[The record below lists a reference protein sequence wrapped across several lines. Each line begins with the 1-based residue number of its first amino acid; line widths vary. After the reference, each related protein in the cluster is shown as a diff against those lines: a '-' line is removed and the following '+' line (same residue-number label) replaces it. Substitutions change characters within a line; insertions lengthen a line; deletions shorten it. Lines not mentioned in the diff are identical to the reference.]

1 MLKKYVFLLVFGS
14 ISFISSLVLKLDFY
28 KPTILKIHPP
38 ICRIRAWL
46 ILDRYYDNM
55 IDPHEWD
62 MLMGS
67 SALRDWNILP
77 LSCKPSALTTRPWLL
92 SSEGFFKKQES

>member
-1 MLKKYVFLLVFGS
+1 
-14 ISFISSLVLKLDFY
+14 
-28 KPTILKIHPP
+28 
-38 ICRIRAWL
+38 
-46 ILDRYYDNM
+46 M

-92 SSEGFFKKQES
+92 ASKDTGILRNTNGNIVRITKLDLSCIPGSD